1 MTEPPLPPAL
11 RRSVLTKAAG
21 VGVAVGT
28 YGVSFGALGTT
39 SGLSVVQT
47 CALSVLAFTG
57 ASQFA
62 LVGVLGGG
70 GSALA
75 GTLTALLL
83 GSRNALYGLRLAPT
97 LQVRGSRRLVA
108 AHLVID
114 ETTAMT
120 IAQDDAGAS
129 RLAFW
134 ATGLAVFSLWNLA
147 TALGAMGATALGD
160 PKKLGLDAA
169 VGAAFLGLLWPRLKG
184 RSAWVTALMAA
195 AVAMALTPVLTP
207 GVPVLVAGIGTVT
220 LMMRAGA
227 GPDPG
232 TGTGSA
238 SGSQG

>member
-1 MTEPPLPPAL
+1 MTDAPSWGGL
-11 RRSVLTKAAG
+11 RRSVLTRSAS

-28 YGVSFGALGTT
+28 YGVSYGALATT
-39 SGLSVVQT
+39 SGLSVAQT

-75 GTLTALLL
+75 GTATALLL
-83 GSRNALYGLRLAPT
+83 GTRNALYGLRLAPT
-97 LQVRGSRRLVA
+97 LGVHGVRRLFA
-108 AHLVID
+108 AQLVID

-120 IAQDDAGAS
+120 IAQDDERAS

-134 ATGLAVFSLWNLA
+134 STGLAVFSLWNLA
-147 TALGAMGATALGD
+147 TLLGALGATALGD

-184 RSAWVTALMAA
+184 RAAWTTALLAA
-195 AVAMALTPVLTP
+195 AVALALSPLLTP
-207 GVPVLVAGIGTVT
+207 GVPVLVAGLVTVAV
-220 LMMRAGA
+220 MMRAGA
-227 GPDPG
+227 G
-232 TGTGSA
+232 SA
-238 SGSQG
+238 AAS